1 MKFSIPIKTINE
13 LNAHAHWRTRHKRAK
28 MQRHIV
34 RMFLG
39 QRRVVPP
46 PMPMRITFTRIAP
59 GNGLDP
65 GDGLPSAF
73 KAIRD
78 ELADIIGV
86 NDRSPLYEW
95 VYAQRRGEAKE
106 YGVEIELEAKVNP

>member
-1 MKFSIPIKTINE
+1 MKFLIQIKTVNE
-13 LNAHAHWRTRHKRAK
+13 LNAHAHWRTRQKRAK
-28 MQRHIV
+28 MQRAAT
-34 RMFLG
+34 RMAIGWWHEFPLPI
-39 QRRVVPP
+39 RV
-46 PMPMRITFTRIAP
+46 TFTRIAP